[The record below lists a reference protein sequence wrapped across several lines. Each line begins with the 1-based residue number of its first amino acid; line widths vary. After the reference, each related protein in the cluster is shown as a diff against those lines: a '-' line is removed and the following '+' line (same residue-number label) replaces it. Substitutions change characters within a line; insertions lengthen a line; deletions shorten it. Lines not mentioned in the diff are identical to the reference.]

1 MRQLFLDKGNLVV
14 KEVAQPLLDDHSI
27 LVAVKYVYVSAG
39 TEIAKINASDG
50 LFSNVPHKVK
60 RVLKAVASHATE
72 HNPLQGKLLSLG
84 YSCSGQV
91 VAVGKKVTKF
101 APGDLI
107 ACADPGYAH
116 FADIVCIPQNLAV
129 RVRSQDNLKAS
140 SLITIASMALHG
152 IRRAQLQLGERVC
165 VVGLNLLGQLTVQL
179 AKLSGCYVYATSNVP
194 ERIQLAQ
201 QNGADHVFH
210 IDQHDFIKEIDL
222 LTEKHGVDTTI
233 ITTSSES
240 DQIIDNA
247 ISVTRKKGRIVIV
260 GCVGLNIKRDL
271 FYAKEIDIVGSSAY
285 GPGSYEVKYQS
296 DKKYEYPYAYV
307 RWTDTRNMQ
316 ECLQLIEQKKLRV
329 DTLITHETDLSGLQ
343 STYARIENKSL
354 LGAVLS
360 YESDMNAD
368 QMPQLPTIPLVP
380 KKRFKPAVS
389 EKISVGLIGAG
400 SFAQETLLPLL
411 SKTRT
416 IAINTIVDADLHNS
430 LRIAREY
437 GVKNAFSHEGELY
450 QENNCDVV
458 VVATPHIFHFDQAVK
473 ALRQGKAVFL
483 ETPMVTD
490 FAQLQQLCE
499 ILKSN
504 PAPFCVDYSRS
515 FSPFMQKVKKVIQ
528 QRSTPL
534 MINYRMNLSTLGKQH
549 WVQTDVGA
557 GRIIGDACHI
567 IDLFCFLTNA
577 EPLSVSVEA
586 LHTSRDD
593 IFPTDNFSTQISFND
608 GSVCSLFFNAI
619 GHPDSGSERMELFY
633 DSKSILMEDYMELY
647 GFGLSSWFNETVT
660 TPDKGY
666 RNLIQQFFNQLNQ
679 KEFSSPLPFDRLCT
693 VAKLTLLID
702 QLACEGGGKKQV
714 E

>member
-1 MRQLFLDKGNLVV
+1 M
-14 KEVAQPLLDDHSI
+14 
-27 LVAVKYVYVSAG
+27 
-39 TEIAKINASDG
+39 
-50 LFSNVPHKVK
+50 
-60 RVLKAVASHATE
+60 
-72 HNPLQGKLLSLG
+72 
-84 YSCSGQV
+84 
-91 VAVGKKVTKF
+91 
-101 APGDLI
+101 
-107 ACADPGYAH
+107 
-116 FADIVCIPQNLAV
+116 
-129 RVRSQDNLKAS
+129 
-140 SLITIASMALHG
+140 
-152 IRRAQLQLGERVC
+152 
-165 VVGLNLLGQLTVQL
+165 
-179 AKLSGCYVYATSNVP
+179 
-194 ERIQLAQ
+194 
-201 QNGADHVFH
+201 
-210 IDQHDFIKEIDL
+210 
-222 LTEKHGVDTTI
+222 
-233 ITTSSES
+233 
-240 DQIIDNA
+240 
-247 ISVTRKKGRIVIV
+247 
-260 GCVGLNIKRDL
+260 
-271 FYAKEIDIVGSSAY
+271 
-285 GPGSYEVKYQS
+285 
-296 DKKYEYPYAYV
+296 
-307 RWTDTRNMQ
+307 
-316 ECLQLIEQKKLRV
+316 
-329 DTLITHETDLSGLQ
+329 
-343 STYARIENKSL
+343 
-354 LGAVLS
+354 
-360 YESDMNAD
+360 
-368 QMPQLPTIPLVP
+368 
-380 KKRFKPAVS
+380 S